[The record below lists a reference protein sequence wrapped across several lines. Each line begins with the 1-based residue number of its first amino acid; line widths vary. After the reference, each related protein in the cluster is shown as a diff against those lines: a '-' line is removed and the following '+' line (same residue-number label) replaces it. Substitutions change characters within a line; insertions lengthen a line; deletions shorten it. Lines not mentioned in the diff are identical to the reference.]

1 MKRLEA
7 LLQQLCPDGV
17 IYKRLGD
24 IATITRGGNFQKKDY
39 RENGFPCIHYGQIYT
54 KFNLFVTEPISHI
67 SDEKAAQQKKAKQ
80 AILLW
85 LSQAKTLRMCAS
97 ALHGLVI
104 VKLP

>member
-54 KFNLFVTEPISHI
+54 KLN
-67 SDEKAAQQKKAKQ
+67 
-80 AILLW
+80 
-85 LSQAKTLRMCAS
+85 
-97 ALHGLVI
+97 
-104 VKLP
+104 